1 MELIGYD
8 AQGTGTAVEA
18 IYRHRGRVV
27 RVVANQG
34 NLPAQLTAAYAAIG
48 LGETAQTYAEVFLSN
63 RAKIFDAISTFG
75 DGWLALWVDSTTAP
89 TLGQMQTVLA
99 DTLTI
104 VLTMDNALVRELTV
118 ERLAL
123 ALPDAPVS
131 GWTIAQCRNWLALL
145 SGWLGRAQALL
156 ASAMVAG
163 STD

>member
-1 MELIGYD
+1 MELVGYD
-8 AQGTGTAVEA
+8 AKGTETAVEA
-18 IYRHRGRVV
+18 LYRHRGRMI
-27 RVVANQG
+27 RVAANQG

-48 LGETAQTYAEVFLSN
+48 LGETAQTYAEVFLAN

-75 DGWLALWVDSTTAP
+75 DGWRNLYVDDTTAP
-89 TLGQMQTVLA
+89 TTAQMRTVLQA
-99 DTLTI
+99 TLTI
-104 VLTMDNALVRELTV
+104 ILTMDTPIVRELTV

-123 ALPDAPVS
+123 LLPGAPTS
-131 GWTIAQCRNWLALL
+131 AWTIGECRNWLALL